1 MNQTARLTADAA
13 RAASALPPLLAE
25 AERAAASA
33 FGVHGRRRAGPGETF
48 WQYRQAQPGDSM
60 QSIDWRR
67 SGRSDEVFVRETEWE
82 TAQTVW
88 LWADDAAS
96 MRFQSKSA
104 PAPKAQRATLLALS
118 LAILLER
125 GGERFAFLGRND
137 RSVRIGR
144 TGINRAA
151 LLLSREREPDGDY
164 GAAPNEVVYTSGSRA
179 VFMSDFFGDLAPL
192 KVAMNEAAS
201 RRVKGVL
208 LQIVDPAEE
217 AFPYKGRVL
226 FESIAGGLRYDADR
240 AESLHD
246 AYREKLAERRDAL
259 KLIAR
264 QAGWRFAMHRTDQ
277 SVSPTL
283 MMLHQTLE
291 NARSGR

>member
-25 AERAAASA
+25 AERAAASV

-88 LWADDAAS
+88 LWADDASS
-96 MRFQSKSA
+96 MRFSSKNA
-104 PAPKAQRATLLALS
+104 PATKADRATLLGLS

-125 GGERFAFLGRND
+125 GGERFAFLGRKD
-137 RSVRIGR
+137 RSIRTGR
-144 TGINRAA
+144 AGINRAA

-164 GAAPNEVVYTSGSRA
+164 GFPPNEVVYTGGSRA
-179 VFMSDFFGDLAPL
+179 VFMSDFFGDLDKL
-192 KVAMNEAAS
+192 KVAMTEAAS

-208 LQIVDPAEE
+208 LQVVDPAEE
-217 AFPYKGRVL
+217 AFPYKGRIL
-226 FESIAGGLRYDADR
+226 FESIAGGLKYDADR
-240 AESLHD
+240 AEALHD
-246 AYREKLAERRDAL
+246 AYRTKLAERRDAL
-259 KLIAR
+259 KLMAR
-264 QAGWRFAMHRTDQ
+264 KAGWRFAVHRTDE

-291 NARSGR
+291 NARAGR

>member
-1 MNQTARLTADAA
+1 VNQTARLTAEAA

-25 AERAAASA
+25 AERAAASV
-33 FGVHGRRRAGPGETF
+33 FGVHGRRRAGSGETF

-88 LWADDAAS
+88 LWPDDAAS
-96 MRFQSKSA
+96 MRFQSKKA
-104 PAPKAQRATLLALS
+104 PTQKSDRATLLALS

-137 RSVRIGR
+137 RAIRSGR
-144 TGINRAA
+144 TGVNRAA
-151 LLLSREREPDGDY
+151 LLLSRECAPDGDY
-164 GAAPNEVVYTSGSRA
+164 GFPPNEVSYTGGSRV
-179 VFMSDFFGDLAPL
+179 VFMSDFFGDLEKL
-192 KVAMNEAAS
+192 KVAMSEATS
-201 RRVKGVL
+201 RRAKGVL

-226 FESIAGGLRYDADR
+226 FESISGALKYDADR

-246 AYREKLAERRDAL
+246 AYRSRLAERRDTL
-259 KLIAR
+259 KLMAR
-264 QAGWRFAMHRTDQ
+264 KSGWRFAVHRTDQ
-277 SVSPTL
+277 PISPTL

-291 NARSGR
+291 NARAGR